1 MKSLK
6 QRLKRNEVNIIQV
19 LLFRKST
26 EWGKYDERLMKATEN
41 GDIEKLTAT
50 LKKGTS
56 PTKLDPEGHSA

>member
-1 MKSLK
+1 MS
-6 QRLKRNEVNIIQV
+6 Q
-19 LLFRKST
+19 ST
-26 EWGKYDERLMKATEN
+26 EWGKYDERLMKAAEN